1 MKIAMRKAWGLVR
14 SKMFAIIALT
24 GTSTVLMGCLAV
36 AVLNVV
42 VRREGANIVK
52 KQIEILVEETAAQLV
67 VDRGQLELRRGVVR
81 IALGPEFAT
90 HLSEVSGLKVTPV
103 MPRPFRV
110 HPANQHLLGTI
121 EGNFVP
127 GITDP
132 TAVVVTAQN
141 LETGAREDWIAY
153 TVRAN
158 YANTFR
164 DLAQIGSQRANWVWL
179 LVALAVTVLLLNATG
194 AWICF
199 RLGDDIASAIDDL
212 SHAAGQIAR
221 GNFAGR
227 TPARRGQLGDLVQTF
242 NRMSVSLER
251 LRREEAELQV
261 AHSVQD
267 YLFPR
272 VMPELPGI
280 TVSGQT
286 SAARMIGGDLYD
298 FFSVGENEIGILCAD
313 VSGKGIAAA
322 LMMANLQALARARF
336 SAAPPAEFV
345 KLLNKQFAGRFGD
358 NRYTTLFWGEY
369 SAHTGVLTYVNAGN
383 PAPILI
389 HPGSRIERL
398 DADSFPVGMFA
409 DAAYSAKSVP
419 LLPGSRLV
427 IFTDGATDAQN
438 VAEEEF
444 GENRLIECCR
454 SAPDASAVIQAV
466 ATWSAG
472 AEQFDDTTVIVVD
485 VAPSSSRCVS
495 SGGES
500 LPARG

>member
-1 MKIAMRKAWGLVR
+1 MRKAWGQVR
-14 SKMFAIIALT
+14 SKMLAIIVLT
-24 GTSTVLMGCLAV
+24 VTSTLLMGCLGV

-52 KQIEILVEETAAQLV
+52 KQIEILAEETHAQVV
-67 VDRGQLELRRGVVR
+67 VDKGQLEFRRGVVR
-81 IALGPEFAT
+81 IPLGPEFAT

-103 MPRPFRV
+103 TPVTPRPFRV

-127 GITDP
+127 GVTDP
-132 TAVVVTAQN
+132 TAVVVTVQD

-158 YANTFR
+158 YSNTFR

-179 LVALAVTVLLLNATG
+179 LVTLACTVLLLDAAG

-199 RLGDDIASAIDDL
+199 RLSDDIASAIDDL

-221 GNFAGR
+221 GNFAWRAPERCG
-227 TPARRGQLGDLVQTF
+227 GQLGDLVQTF
-242 NRMSVSLER
+242 NQMSVSLER

-261 AHSVQD
+261 AQSVQD

-280 TVSGQT
+280 TISGQT

-298 FFSVGENEIGILCAD
+298 FFSLGEDEIGILCAD
-313 VSGKGIAAA
+313 VSGKGIPAA
-322 LMMANLQALARARF
+322 LMMANLQALARARLN
-336 SAAPPAEFV
+336 AVPPAEFV
-345 KLLNKQFAGRFGD
+345 RALNKQLAGKFGD
-358 NRYTTLFWGEY
+358 NRYTTLFWGDY
-369 SAHTGVLTYVNAGN
+369 SALTGVLTYVNAGN

-389 HPGSRIERL
+389 HPGGQIQRL

-409 DAAYSAKSVP
+409 NSEYAAKSVP

-427 IFTDGATDAQN
+427 IFSDGATDAQN

-444 GENRLIECCR
+444 GEDRLIECCR
-454 SAPDASAVIQAV
+454 SAVDASAVIKAV
-466 ATWSAG
+466 AEWSAG

-485 VAPSSSRCVS
+485 I
-495 SGGES
+495 
-500 LPARG
+500 AR